1 MKVFAQNRKA
11 RNSYN
16 FEEFYEA
23 GVVLSGAETKS
34 IRTGSV
40 SIVDAF
46 AIIENEEAFI
56 MEMNIE
62 PYKYADQIDYDPKS
76 QRKLLLHKNEIK
88 RLIGL
93 TSQKGFTL
101 VFDFP
106 IYKEI
111 YSVLNKVDS
120 IVLNYKGKIY
130 LTKDSRISKKKF
142 LKINKEFHK
151 KDYKNYR
158 KKINYYFNSVQSK
171 RLGI

>member
-11 RNSYN
+11 KNSYN

-34 IRTGSV
+34 IRIGSV

-62 PYKYADQIDYDPKS
+62 PYKYAEQIDYDPKS

-101 VFDFP
+101 VATKLFEKNGY
-106 IYKEI
+106 IKIE
-111 YSVLNKVDS
+111 LA
-120 IVLNYKGKIY
+120 LAKG
-130 LTKDSRISKKKF
+130 
-142 LKINKEFHK
+142 K
-151 KDYKNYR
+151 KDYDKR
-158 KKINYYFNSVQSK
+158 KKIIEKQQLKEIRDY
-171 RLGI
+171 

>member
-1 MKVFAQNRKA
+1 MKIFAQNRKA

-101 VFDFP
+101 IATKLFEKNGY
-106 IYKEI
+106 IKIE
-111 YSVLNKVDS
+111 LA
-120 IVLNYKGKIY
+120 LAKG
-130 LTKDSRISKKKF
+130 
-142 LKINKEFHK
+142 K
-151 KDYKNYR
+151 KDYDKR
-158 KKINYYFNSVQSK
+158 KKILNKEHAKEIKNY
-171 RLGI
+171 

>member
-23 GVVLSGAETKS
+23 GIVLSGPETKS

-62 PYKYADQIDYDPKS
+62 PYKYADQIEYDPKS

-101 VFDFP
+101 IATKLFEKNGY
-106 IYKEI
+106 I
-111 YSVLNKVDS
+111 KVE
-120 IVLNYKGKIY
+120 LALAKG
-130 LTKDSRISKKKF
+130 
-142 LKINKEFHK
+142 K
-151 KDYKNYR
+151 KDYDKR
-158 KKINYYFNSVQSK
+158 KKIIEKQQLKEIKDY
-171 RLGI
+171 

>member
-76 QRKLLLHKNEIK
+76 QRKILLHKNEIK

-93 TSQKGFTL
+93 TSQKGCTL
-101 VFDFP
+101 
-106 IYKEI
+106 I
-111 YSVLNKVDS
+111 
-120 IVLNYKGKIY
+120 
-130 LTKDSRISKKKF
+130 
-142 LKINKEFHK
+142 
-151 KDYKNYR
+151 
-158 KKINYYFNSVQSK
+158 
-171 RLGI
+171 

>member
-11 RNSYN
+11 RNSYK

-101 VFDFP
+101 IATKLFEKNGY
-106 IYKEI
+106 IKIE
-111 YSVLNKVDS
+111 LA
-120 IVLNYKGKIY
+120 LAKG
-130 LTKDSRISKKKF
+130 
-142 LKINKEFHK
+142 K
-151 KDYKNYR
+151 KDYDKR
-158 KKINYYFNSVQSK
+158 KKIIEKQQLKEIRDY
-171 RLGI
+171 

>member
-1 MKVFAQNRKA
+1 MKIFAQNRKA

-101 VFDFP
+101 IATKLFEKNGY
-106 IYKEI
+106 I
-111 YSVLNKVDS
+111 KVE
-120 IVLNYKGKIY
+120 LALAKG
-130 LTKDSRISKKKF
+130 
-142 LKINKEFHK
+142 K
-151 KDYKNYR
+151 KDYDKR
-158 KKINYYFNSVQSK
+158 KKIIEKQQLKEIKDY
-171 RLGI
+171 

>member
-1 MKVFAQNRKA
+1 MKVFVQNRKA

-23 GVVLSGAETKS
+23 GIVLSGPETKS

-62 PYKYADQIDYDPKS
+62 PYKYADQIEYDPKS

-101 VFDFP
+101 IATKLFEKNGY
-106 IYKEI
+106 IKIE
-111 YSVLNKVDS
+111 LA
-120 IVLNYKGKIY
+120 LAKG
-130 LTKDSRISKKKF
+130 
-142 LKINKEFHK
+142 K
-151 KDYKNYR
+151 KDYDKR
-158 KKINYYFNSVQSK
+158 KKIIEKQQLKEIRDY
-171 RLGI
+171 

>member
-16 FEEFYEA
+16 FEEFFEA

-101 VFDFP
+101 VATKLFEKNGY
-106 IYKEI
+106 IKIE
-111 YSVLNKVDS
+111 LA
-120 IVLNYKGKIY
+120 LAKG
-130 LTKDSRISKKKF
+130 
-142 LKINKEFHK
+142 K
-151 KDYKNYR
+151 KDYDKR
-158 KKINYYFNSVQSK
+158 KKIIEKQQLKEIKDY
-171 RLGI
+171 

>member
-23 GVVLSGAETKS
+23 GIVLSGPETKS

-93 TSQKGFTL
+93 TSQKGFTIIATKL
-101 VFDFP
+101 FEKNGY
-106 IYKEI
+106 IKIE
-111 YSVLNKVDS
+111 LA
-120 IVLNYKGKIY
+120 LAKG
-130 LTKDSRISKKKF
+130 
-142 LKINKEFHK
+142 K
-151 KDYKNYR
+151 KDYDKR
-158 KKINYYFNSVQSK
+158 KKIIEKQQLKEIKDY
-171 RLGI
+171 